1 MKKLFVL
8 ALALVLALSVFG
20 CASQPAETPAEEPAA
35 ETPAETAEAPAQ
47 EEAQE
52 EAPAELVTIKV
63 GASITPHAEILNAVK
78 DDLAAQGYNLEVVE
92 FTDYVLPNTA
102 LEEGDLDANYFQH
115 GPYLDDFNAQNGT
128 HLVAVAAI
136 HYEPFGIYAGKT
148 TSLEELAD
156 GATVAIPNDGTNEA
170 RALLLLEA
178 QGLIKLNEG
187 VTFTATKLDI
197 AENPKNLDIQEIE
210 AAQLPRSLQD
220 VDLAVINGNY
230 AASYGV
236 DPDSGIF
243 YENIDL
249 SDDKFTCLIACRTAD
264 LDNETYKRVAEVF
277 CSEVTSKVVEEKF
290 NGFFK
295 LVWEEDTAEDAA
307 DTETEVTSETTEG

>member
-102 LEEGDLDANYFQH
+102 LSL
-115 GPYLDDFNAQNGT
+115 
-128 HLVAVAAI
+128 I
-136 HYEPFGIYAGKT
+136 HI
-148 TSLEELAD
+148 
-156 GATVAIPNDGTNEA
+156 
-170 RALLLLEA
+170 
-178 QGLIKLNEG
+178 
-187 VTFTATKLDI
+187 
-197 AENPKNLDIQEIE
+197 
-210 AAQLPRSLQD
+210 
-220 VDLAVINGNY
+220 
-230 AASYGV
+230 
-236 DPDSGIF
+236 
-243 YENIDL
+243 
-249 SDDKFTCLIACRTAD
+249 
-264 LDNETYKRVAEVF
+264 
-277 CSEVTSKVVEEKF
+277 
-290 NGFFK
+290 
-295 LVWEEDTAEDAA
+295 
-307 DTETEVTSETTEG
+307 

>member
-8 ALALVLALSVFG
+8 ALALVLALSVIG

-102 LEEGDLDANYFQH
+102 LEQGDLDANYFQH
-115 GPYLDDFNAQNGT
+115 TPYLENFNEENGT
-128 HLVAVAAI
+128 HLVAVGKI

-148 TSLEELAD
+148 SDLSAIPE
-156 GATVAIPNDGTNEA
+156 GGSIAIPNDGTNEA

-178 QGLIKLNEG
+178 QGLIKLKEG
-187 VTFTATKLDI
+187 ITFTATVLDI
-197 AENPKNLDIQEIE
+197 AENPKNLSIKEIE
-210 AAQLPRSLQD
+210 AAQLARSLQD
-220 VDLAVINGNY
+220 VDAAVINGNY
-230 AASYGV
+230 AIQAGLKV
-236 DPDSGIF
+236 KDALAIEDKDSI
-243 YENIDL
+243 
-249 SDDKFTCLIACRTAD
+249 
-264 LDNETYKRVAEVF
+264 
-277 CSEVTSKVVEEKF
+277 
-290 NGFFK
+290 
-295 LVWEEDTAEDAA
+295 AA
-307 DTETEVTSETTEG
+307 DTYANVLVVKEGHENDEATKALLAALQSDTAKKFMEEKYEGAVIAAF